1 MASAGTPYRL
11 VPATFTP
18 VGAYSQSLRY
28 EYDRASCDKRS
39 ADRDS
44 RKAVK
49 HGNDGESRIQSCAFL
64 CVKCAIGWP
73 RHALECDMIDVP
85 AEATVLCPICRLTVL
100 VMFFFHLRPTCVRH
114 LPPRWAVCK
123 NANDPPALTVDKP
136 SPLFTRAT
144 LCYRGISYGHW
155 PCVCLSVCPSQ
166 VGVLSKLMNR
176 IELVL
181 AQELSSTYHTLC
193 CMEIRI
199 TNYKT
204 IPTWNSIC
212 PKKTLDLKNLS
223 SQLSST

>member
-85 AEATVLCPICRLTVL
+85 AEATVLCPICRPTVL
-100 VMFFFHLRPTCVRH
+100 VMFFFIY
-114 LPPRWAVCK
+114 A
-123 NANDPPALTVDKP
+123 PPAFAIYPHGELYAKMQTT
-136 SPLFTRAT
+136 PLHLLSINQARFLPARRCAIAV
-144 LCYRGISYGHW
+144 LAMAIGPASA
-155 PCVCLSVCPSQ
+155 CLSVHHKSEFYR
-166 VGVLSKLMNR
+166 NWW
-176 IELVL
+176 IE
-181 AQELSSTYHTLC
+181 SSWFWHRSFLRPIIHC
-193 CMEIRI
+193 VVW
-199 TNYKT
+199 KFG
-204 IPTWNSIC
+204 
-212 PKKTLDLKNLS
+212 
-223 SQLSST
+223 

>member
-85 AEATVLCPICRLTVL
+85 AEATVLCPICRPTVL
-100 VMFFFHLRPTCVRH
+100 VMFFSSTPHLRSPFTPTVSCMQKCKRPPCTYCRYRKPAFYPRDAV
-114 LPPRWAVCK
+114 LPR
-123 NANDPPALTVDKP
+123 
-136 SPLFTRAT
+136 
-144 LCYRGISYGHW
+144 Y
-155 PCVCLSVCPSQ
+155 
-166 VGVLSKLMNR
+166 
-176 IELVL
+176 
-181 AQELSSTYHTLC
+181 
-193 CMEIRI
+193 
-199 TNYKT
+199 
-204 IPTWNSIC
+204 
-212 PKKTLDLKNLS
+212 
-223 SQLSST
+223 